1 MDFGSAF
8 SRNHNENF
16 SSKNHMRAP
25 AEKPNFIVPDG
36 MRDEIDDFL
45 AYLELERGAAKNTIF
60 AYRRDLA
67 QFCDFLR
74 RKNFAGTWKNVAT
87 DNVSEW
93 LAELNDDG
101 ISARSEARKMAALRG
116 IAKFLVASNVRPD
129 DFCEVLGTPHFRNAL
144 PETLSVE
151 EVEKILNAPTISTPQ
166 GLRDRAILELM
177 YGSGLRASE
186 ICTIEI
192 QSINLEEGV
201 ARVRGK
207 GNKERLV
214 PVGSKALKAIRNY
227 LTDFGRGRL
236 AKPGTGSALF
246 ISQWG
251 KAISRKTLWALM
263 QEQARRAGIQKK
275 IHPHVLR
282 HAFATHL
289 LANGADLRA
298 IQEMLG
304 HADLSTTQIYTAVE
318 KTRLADEHRRTHPRD
333 H

>member
-1 MDFGSAF
+1 
-8 SRNHNENF
+8 
-16 SSKNHMRAP
+16 MRAP
-25 AEKPNFIVPDG
+25 EEPNFVVPDG
-36 MRDEIDDFL
+36 MRDTLDDFL
-45 AYLELERGAAKNTIF
+45 AFIDLERGLSKNTIL
-60 AYRRDLA
+60 AYQEDLS

-74 RKNFAGTWKNVAT
+74 RKGLADNWKSVTPEHVSAWLGEENV
-87 DNVSEW
+87 E
-93 LAELNDDG
+93 G
-101 ISARSEARKMAALRG
+101 ISARSVARKMAALRG
-116 IAKFLVASNVRPD
+116 IAKFLVTSNVRPD
-129 DFCEVLGTPHFRNAL
+129 DFCEVISTPHAKNAL
-144 PETLSVE
+144 PETLTVND
-151 EVEKILNAPTISTPQ
+151 VDKLLNAPTLATPQ

-186 ICTIEI
+186 ICSIEI
-192 QSINLEEGV
+192 QSINLDEGV

-207 GNKERLV
+207 GNKERFV
-214 PVGSKALKAIRNY
+214 PVGSKAQQAIRNY

-236 AKPGTGSALF
+236 AKPGTGSTLF

-251 KAISRKTLWALM
+251 KPISRKTLWAMM

-318 KTRLADEHRRTHPRD
+318 KTKLSSEHQRTHPRNRE
-333 H
+333 

>member
-1 MDFGSAF
+1 
-8 SRNHNENF
+8 
-16 SSKNHMRAP
+16 MRAP
-25 AEKPNFIVPDG
+25 EEKPNFVVPEG
-36 MRDEIDDFL
+36 MCDSLDDFL
-45 AYLELERGAAKNTIF
+45 AFIDLERGLSRNTIL
-60 AYRRDLA
+60 AYQEDLT

-74 RKNFAGTWKNVAT
+74 RKGLT
-87 DNVSEW
+87 DNWKSVTPEHVSAW
-93 LAELNDDG
+93 LGEENDEG
-101 ISARSEARKMAALRG
+101 ISARSVARKMAALRG
-116 IAKFLVASNVRPD
+116 IAKFLVTSNVRPD
-129 DFCEVLGTPHFRNAL
+129 DFCEIISTPHVKNAL
-144 PETLSVE
+144 PETLTVKD
-151 EVEKILNAPTISTPQ
+151 VDKLLNAPTLATPQ

-186 ICTIEI
+186 ICSIEI
-192 QSINLEEGV
+192 QSINLDEGV

-207 GNKERLV
+207 GNKERFV
-214 PVGSKALKAIRNY
+214 PVGSKAQKAIRNY

-236 AKPGTGSALF
+236 AKPGTGSTLF

-251 KAISRKTLWALM
+251 KPISRKTLWAMM

-289 LANGADLRA
+289 LANGADLRV

-318 KTRLADEHRRTHPRD
+318 KTRLATEHQRTHPRNR
-333 H
+333 